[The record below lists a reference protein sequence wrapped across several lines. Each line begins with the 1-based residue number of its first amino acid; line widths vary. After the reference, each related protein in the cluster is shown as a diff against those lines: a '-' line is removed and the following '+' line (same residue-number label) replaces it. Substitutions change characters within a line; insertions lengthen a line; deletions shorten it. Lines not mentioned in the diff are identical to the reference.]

1 MDMETCCLERR
12 DKMALYK
19 EIVEDNGVVSK
30 YFRISNI
37 SFNIDSKNIS
47 VGVKEYAD
55 STYRDKEKEIRKI
68 QEDINNRQS
77 EINTLNEDYRNNEE
91 EILKKNKEMAVLVNE
106 LNTKNYF
113 VGEKQYNFDFE
124 DKDYSMSDCYNLL
137 KELDVFEDSV
147 DV

>member
-1 MDMETCCLERR
+1 
-12 DKMALYK
+12 MALYK

-55 STYRDKEKEIRKI
+55 SIYRDKEKKIRKI

-77 EINTLNEDYRNNEE
+77 EINILNEDYRNNEE
-91 EILKKNKEMAVLVNE
+91 EILKQNKEMAVLVNE
-106 LNTKNYF
+106 LNELNTKNYS

-124 DKDYSMSDCYNLL
+124 DKEYSLSICYKLL
-137 KELDVFEDSV
+137 KTLELFKDSKDV
-147 DV
+147 

>member
-1 MDMETCCLERR
+1 
-12 DKMALYK
+12 MALYK

-91 EILKKNKEMAVLVNE
+91 EILKKSKKWL
-106 LNTKNYF
+106 F
-113 VGEKQYNFDFE
+113 
-124 DKDYSMSDCYNLL
+124 
-137 KELDVFEDSV
+137 
-147 DV
+147 

>member
-1 MDMETCCLERR
+1 
-12 DKMALYK
+12 MALYK

-77 EINTLNEDYRNNEE
+77 EINILNEDYRNNEE
-91 EILKKNKEMAVLVNE
+91 EILKQNKEMAVLVNE
-106 LNTKNYF
+106 LNELNTKNYS

-124 DKDYSMSDCYNLL
+124 DKDYSMSDCYDLL
-137 KELDVFEDSV
+137 KKLDVFEDSV

>member
-1 MDMETCCLERR
+1 
-12 DKMALYK
+12 MALYK

-37 SFNIDSKNIS
+37 SFDIDSKNIS

-55 STYRDKEKEIRKI
+55 STYRDKEKEIKEI
-68 QEDINNRQS
+68 QTDINSKQS
-77 EINTLNEDYRNNEE
+77 VLDTLNQNYRENEE
-91 EILKKNKEMAVLVNE
+91 EILKKNQELSVLVNQLNE
-106 LNTKNYF
+106 LNTKNYS

-124 DKDYSMSDCYNLL
+124 DKDYSMSDCYELL
-137 KELDVFEDSV
+137 KQLDVFEDSV

>member
-1 MDMETCCLERR
+1 
-12 DKMALYK
+12 MALYK

-47 VGVKEYAD
+47 VSVKEYAD

-68 QEDINNRQS
+68 QEDINNKQS
-77 EINTLNEDYRNNEE
+77 EINILNEDYRNNEA
-91 EILKKNKEMAVLVNE
+91 EILKQNKEMAVLVNKLNE
-106 LNTKNYF
+106 LNTKNYS
-113 VGEKQYNFDFE
+113 VGKKQYNFDFE

>member
-1 MDMETCCLERR
+1 
-12 DKMALYK
+12 MALYK

-55 STYRDKEKEIRKI
+55 STYRDKEKEIKKI
-68 QEDINNRQS
+68 QEDIDNRQS
-77 EINTLNEDYRNNEE
+77 EINILNEDYRSNEE
-91 EILKKNKEMAVLVNE
+91 EILKQNKEMAVLVNE
-106 LNTKNYF
+106 LNELNTKNYS

-124 DKDYSMSDCYNLL
+124 DKGYSMSDCYNLL
-137 KELDVFEDSV
+137 KGLDVFEDSV

>member
-1 MDMETCCLERR
+1 
-12 DKMALYK
+12 MALYK

-37 SFNIDSKNIS
+37 SFNIDCKNIS

-91 EILKKNKEMAVLVNE
+91 EILKKHKEMAVLVNE
-106 LNTKNYF
+106 LNEFNTKNYF
-113 VGEKQYNFDFE
+113 VGDIQYNFVFE
-124 DKDYSMSDCYNLL
+124 DKDYSMSDCYYLL
-137 KELDVFEDSV
+137 IELDVFEDSV
-147 DV
+147 VVYKEVYLLLF